1 MNLQL
6 ILICA
11 FILLGLGF
19 KGKQKNSAK
28 KAYII
33 ICCILLVLS
42 ASLRS
47 LDYGNEG
54 SDTMNYYYM
63 FKTIGDSS
71 FSDIWK
77 MGIDRYFYGTSEE
90 DIGYLLL
97 VKIINL
103 VTSDFHVFT
112 FIAQLIF
119 FVPFG
124 VYLYKY
130 STNIGELMFAFVFY
144 LALVHSHAMT
154 GTRQFYAM
162 GFGIL
167 FFLYSNEKKYKLAI
181 VSLLLGMSIHLSMLL
196 VVLPFVLSFLKPSQ
210 LKATHLIL
218 FLSFPIV
225 MLMPN
230 QIIAFMGGLIGSEKY
245 VEYGMKGVAGGTET
259 FILLLELLSLLCYWG
274 IKKKNLSNDK
284 IKKLYAM
291 VPCFTF
297 FGPLIYSNG
306 SMIRISMYSYLYLT
320 LLLPLAVQGRFQKYY
335 ALMLYLFILLLSI
348 LILVNSNN
356 EYYFFWQV
364 DPVSTW

>member
-1 MNLQL
+1 MNLHL

-11 FILLGLGF
+11 FILLGLGLR
-19 KGKQKNSAK
+19 GKTQASVR
-28 KAYII
+28 KAYIF

-47 LDYGNEG
+47 LDYGHEG

-63 FKTIGDSS
+63 FQAIGDYS

-77 MGIDRYFYGTSEE
+77 MAINRYVYGTSEE
-90 DIGYLLL
+90 DIGFLLL
-97 VKIINL
+97 EKVISL

-112 FIAQLIF
+112 FIAQLVF

-124 VYLYKY
+124 IYLYKY
-130 STNIGELMFAFVFY
+130 STSIGDLIFAFVFY
-144 LALVHSHAMT
+144 LALVHTHAMT

-167 FFLYSNEKKYKLAI
+167 FFLYSNDKKYKSAI
-181 VSLLLGMSIHLSMLL
+181 ISLVLGMSIHLSLLL
-196 VVLPFVLSFLKPSQ
+196 VVLPFVLSYLKPSQ
-210 LKATHLIL
+210 LKAIHLLL

-230 QIIAFMGGLIGSEKY
+230 QIISFMGGLIGSEKY
-245 VEYGMKGVAGGTET
+245 AEYGTKGVVGGTET
-259 FILLLELLSLLCYWG
+259 FIFLLELLSLLCYWG
-274 IKKKNLSNDK
+274 IKKESMLNDK
-284 IKKLYAM
+284 IKRMYAM

-297 FGPLIYSNG
+297 FGPLIYSSG

-320 LLLPLAVQGRFQKYY
+320 LLLPLAVQSRFRKDYT
-335 ALMLYLFILLLSI
+335 LVLSI
-348 LILVNSNN
+348 FIAVLSLLVLMNSTSD
-356 EYYFFWQV
+356 YHFFWQV
-364 DPVSTW
+364 DPISTW